1 MPVNDKIK
9 MFCESLLESRSL
21 DLPRVAE
28 LVGLNYFKDI
38 KPRLE
43 SSDDDRQHLIETVE
57 RLRYKILDSI
67 LIVGLEGKEKFGQS
81 PDLSALKLML
91 ALLDNGAV
99 VSEVRREE
107 KVTDKKK
114 KAPAMG
120 ALEDVLDA
128 LKD

>member
-28 LVGLNYFKDI
+28 LIGLNYFRDI

-43 SSDDDRQHLIETVE
+43 SNDDDKQHLIETVE

-67 LIVGLEGKEKFGQS
+67 LTVGLEGKEKYGQS

-99 VSEVRREE
+99 VSEVKRE
-107 KVTDKKK
+107 
-114 KAPAMG
+114 
-120 ALEDVLDA
+120 
-128 LKD
+128 